1 MTKLVNRLTKSK
13 KGCHGG
19 VTPLL
24 IGAPT
29 MSRLYN
35 DPDRFAEEAE
45 EGFVSHRHEDR
56 KQDRR

>member
-1 MTKLVNRLTKSK
+1 M
-13 KGCHGG
+13 
-19 VTPLL
+19 
-24 IGAPT
+24 